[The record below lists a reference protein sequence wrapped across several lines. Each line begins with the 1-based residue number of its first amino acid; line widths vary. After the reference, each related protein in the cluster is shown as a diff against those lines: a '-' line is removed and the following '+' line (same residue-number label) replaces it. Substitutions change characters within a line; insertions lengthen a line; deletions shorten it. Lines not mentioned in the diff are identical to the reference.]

1 MNLIDLF
8 DLDHVGSQARQCA
21 NFRESQYSPCEDD
34 CEITAPYI
42 GLLPDESDHENGSPL
57 NFTYEH
63 AFEAKAYIRKVR
75 DSFEFPNRKRK

>member
-42 GLLPDESDHENGSPL
+42 GLLPGEAYWEGYAQAQKAMQNFLNNFPYSTS
-57 NFTYEH
+57 NFT
-63 AFEAKAYIRKVR
+63 KG
-75 DSFEFPNRKRK
+75 